1 MAKKKSK
8 TAAKAPRLS
17 PAMFKV
23 TGVDSPLKVND
34 KSQKLC
40 YFAAKIDPEK
50 AGKIALTEGADV
62 LGVSVT
68 NATAAKPAL
77 KYDFYCTYDATL
89 ERKFLRVRK
98 QELGVNDQVKSVL
111 VGNEVIMPGK
121 GDDVPGNSVK
131 LNVVE
136 LFEITQ
142 KDGMTLDGLTG
153 GPAREVEKLLEGP
166 GKKVTTP
173 AWVKRNS
180 ISAGPFASV
189 DKVVKAVSKIAASR
203 PSDAKRVVLQ
213 ELNFKELIGFYV
225 PTYYVKVTSG
235 KKSKTMKINAIN
247 GKVSVQV

>member
-1 MAKKKSK
+1 MANKKKK
-8 TAAKAPRLS
+8 TAAKAPKLS
-17 PAMFKV
+17 PTMFKV
-23 TGVDSPLKVND
+23 TGVDSPLKVSD
-34 KSQKLC
+34 KSQKLY
-40 YFAAKIDPEK
+40 YFTAKIDAEK
-50 AGKIALTEGADV
+50 ARKVATTEGADV
-62 LGVSVT
+62 LGESVA

-98 QELGVNDQVKSVL
+98 QELGVNDQVKGVL
-111 VGNEVIMPGK
+111 VGNEVVTPGK

-131 LNVVE
+131 LNVIE

-142 KDGMTLDGLTG
+142 KDGMTVDGLTG
-153 GPAREVEKLLEGP
+153 GPAREVEPLLKGP
-166 GKKVTTP
+166 GKKTTTP
-173 AWVKRNS
+173 AWVKKNS

-189 DKVVKAVSKIAASR
+189 DKVVKAVSSIAASR

-213 ELNFKELIGFYV
+213 ELNFKELNGFYV

>member
-8 TAAKAPRLS
+8 STAKAPKFS

-23 TGVDSPLKVND
+23 TGVDSLLKVSD
-34 KSQKLC
+34 KSQKLY
-40 YFAAKIDPEK
+40 YFAAKVDPEK
-50 AGKIALTEGADV
+50 ASKVALTEGADV
-62 LGVSVT
+62 LGVSVA

-98 QELGVNDQVKSVL
+98 QEFGVNDQVKGVL
-111 VGNEVIMPGK
+111 VGKEVVTPGK
-121 GDDVPGNSVK
+121 GDDVPGNSVR
-131 LNVVE
+131 LNVIE
-136 LFEITQ
+136 LFETTQ
-142 KDGMTLDGLTG
+142 KDGMTVDGLTG
-153 GPAREVEKLLEGP
+153 GPAREIETLLKGP

-173 AWVKRNS
+173 AWVRRNS

-189 DKVVKAVSKIAASR
+189 DKVVKAVSRVAASR

-213 ELNFKELIGFYV
+213 ELNFKELNGFYV

-235 KKSKTMKINAIN
+235 KRSKTMKINAIN
-247 GKVSVQV
+247 GNVSVQV